1 MKKLTAALLAAAATA
16 VSANAALA
24 LDLTCAV
31 PPPDM
36 DPHAVV
42 ALRITGQED
51 GNTIRNLHPVFTL
64 QNGETRDRSVQ
75 YQKGW
80 RVEPVTS
87 SNGPAI
93 MWQGYYGPGNHHTV
107 AFVKPNDS
115 TETYRE
121 DHYTDKGVLDHKDP
135 FRCWPTGTQPAVAN
149 NAPPTVANNAQPTV
163 ANNAPVPSN
172 EQVAHN
178 RWDQPNPNR
187 EDLQLQREADQS
199 RTRYETAQVDG
210 LPDCGDANVW
220 RVLMKVFSNSVFG
233 HVDESLIR
241 VIQPGQAQSTGI
253 DRNNGAKFCRA
264 TLHGNEQAAHEI
276 DAGIIGKHTL
286 SQIAYNIN
294 QAEAAGNPQTLRYKI
309 QLNGEGGWVL
319 NVLNN

>member
-1 MKKLTAALLAAAATA
+1 MIYEKDRAMKKLTAALLAATATA

-42 ALRITGQED
+42 ALRITGQEYAH
-51 GNTIRNLHPVFTL
+51 TIRNLHPVFTL

-80 RVEPVTS
+80 RVEPVNS
-87 SNGPAI
+87 SSGPAI

-107 AFVKPNDS
+107 AFVKPNDPN
-115 TETYRE
+115 ETYRE
-121 DHYTDKGVLDHKDP
+121 DHYTDRGVLERRDP
-135 FRCWPTGTQPAVAN
+135 FRCWPTGTQPTVAH
-149 NAPPTVANNAQPTV
+149 NAPA
-163 ANNAPVPSN
+163 PSN

-178 RWDQPNPNR
+178 RWDQPNPKT
-187 EDLQLQREADQS
+187 EDLQLQRQSDQS
-199 RTRYETAQVDG
+199 RTRYENAQVDG

-220 RVLMKVFSNSVFG
+220 RVLMKVFSNSALG

-241 VIQPGQAQSTGI
+241 IIQPGQAQSTGI
-253 DRNNGAKFCRA
+253 DRNNGAKFCRI
-264 TLHGNEQAAHEI
+264 TLHGNEQAAHEL
-276 DAGIIGKHTL
+276 DDGIIGKHTL

-294 QAEAAGNPQTLRYKI
+294 QAEAAGNPETLRYKI

-319 NVLNN
+319 YVLNNPER

>member
-1 MKKLTAALLAAAATA
+1 MKKLTAALLAASATA
-16 VSANAALA
+16 MSANTAIA

-42 ALRITGQED
+42 ALRITGEEY

-80 RVEPVTS
+80 RVEPVS
-87 SNGPAI
+87 SSSGPSI

-107 AFVKPNDS
+107 AFVKPNDPN
-115 TETYRE
+115 ETYRE
-121 DHYTDKGVLDHKDP
+121 NHYTNKGVLDHKEP
-135 FRCWPTGTQPAVAN
+135 FRCWPTGTK
-149 NAPPTVANNAQPTV
+149 PTVAS
-163 ANNAPVPSN
+163 NAPAPGN
-172 EQVAHN
+172 EQVAPN
-178 RWDQPNPNR
+178 RPDQPNPNT
-187 EDLQLQREADQS
+187 EDLQLQHQADQS
-199 RTRYETAQVDG
+199 RTRYENAQVDG

-220 RVLMKVFSNSVFG
+220 RVLMKVFSNSAVG
-233 HVDESLIR
+233 HVDESFIR
-241 VIQPGQAQSTGI
+241 VIQPGQAQSIGI
-253 DRNNGAKFCRA
+253 DRNNGAKVCRI
-264 TLHGNEQAAHEI
+264 TLHANEQTAHEI
-276 DAGIIGKHTL
+276 DAGIIGKHTM

-294 QAEAAGNPQTLRYKI
+294 RAEAAGNPATLRYRI

-319 NVLNN
+319 RVLDNPE

>member
-1 MKKLTAALLAAAATA
+1 
-16 VSANAALA
+16 
-24 LDLTCAV
+24 
-31 PPPDM
+31 M
-36 DPHAVV
+36 DPHAGR
-42 ALRITGQED
+42 AQITGQED

-93 MWQGYYGPGNHHTV
+93 MWQGYYRPGNHHTV
-107 AFVKPNDS
+107 AFVKPNDL

-149 NAPPTVANNAQPTV
+149 NAP
-163 ANNAPVPSN
+163 VPSN

-178 RWDQPNPNR
+178 RWDQPNPNT
-187 EDLQLQREADQS
+187 EDLQLQRQADQS
-199 RTRYETAQVDG
+199 HTRYENAQVDG
-210 LPDCGDANVW
+210 LPECGDANVW

-253 DRNNGAKFCRA
+253 DRNNGAKFCRT

-294 QAEAAGNPQTLRYKI
+294 QAEAAGNPETLRYKI

-319 NVLNN
+319 NVLSN

>member
-1 MKKLTAALLAAAATA
+1 MKKLTAALLAATATA

-24 LDLTCAV
+24 LDLTCTV

-51 GNTIRNLHPVFTL
+51 GNTVRDLHPVFTL

-80 RVEPVTS
+80 RVEPVNS
-87 SNGPAI
+87 SSGPAI

-107 AFVKPNDS
+107 AFVKPNDPN
-115 TETYRE
+115 ETYRE
-121 DHYTDKGVLDHKDP
+121 DHYTDKGVPEHKDS
-135 FRCWPTGTQPAVAN
+135 FRCWPTGTQPKVAS
-149 NAPPTVANNAQPTV
+149 
-163 ANNAPVPSN
+163 NAPVPTN
-172 EQVAHN
+172 DQAAPN
-178 RWDQPNPNR
+178 RWDQPNPNTQ
-187 EDLQLQREADQS
+187 DLQLQRQADQS
-199 RTRYETAQVDG
+199 RTRYENAQVDG

-220 RVLMKVFSNSVFG
+220 RVLMKVFSNSALG

-241 VIQPGQAQSTGI
+241 VIQPGQAQSIGI
-253 DRNNGAKFCRA
+253 GRNNGAKFCRI
-264 TLHGNEQAAHEI
+264 TLRGNEQAAHEI
-276 DAGIIGKHTL
+276 DEGIIGKHTL

-294 QAEAAGNPQTLRYKI
+294 QAEAAGNPETLRYKI

-319 NVLNN
+319 YVLNNPEY

>member
-42 ALRITGQED
+42 ALRITGQEN
-51 GNTIRNLHPVFTL
+51 GNTISNLHPVFTL

-80 RVEPVTS
+80 RVEPVS
-87 SNGPAI
+87 SSSGPAI

-121 DHYTDKGVLDHKDP
+121 DHYTDKGVLDHKEQ
-135 FRCWPTGTQPAVAN
+135 FRCWPTGTQPTVAH
-149 NAPPTVANNAQPTV
+149 NAP
-163 ANNAPVPSN
+163 APRADATNTPAPSN

-178 RWDQPNPNR
+178 RWDQPNPST
-187 EDLQLQREADQS
+187 EDLQLQHQADQS
-199 RTRYETAQVDG
+199 RSRYESAQVDG

-220 RVLMKVFSNSVFG
+220 RVLMKVFSNSVLG
-233 HVDESLIR
+233 HVDESLNQI
-241 VIQPGQAQSTGI
+241 IQPGQAQGI
-253 DRNNGAKFCRA
+253 GMDRNTGAKLCQI
-264 TLHGNEQAAHEI
+264 TLHGNEKAAHDL

-286 SQIAYNIN
+286 SQIAYNLN
-294 QAEAAGNPQTLRYKI
+294 QAEAAGNPATLRYKI

-319 NVLNN
+319 YVLNNPVH

>member
-1 MKKLTAALLAAAATA
+1 MKKLAVALLAVTATA

-42 ALRITGQED
+42 ALRITGQEY
-51 GNTIRNLHPVFTL
+51 GNTIRNLQPVFTL

-80 RVEPVTS
+80 RVEPVYS
-87 SNGPAI
+87 SSGPAT
-93 MWQGYYGPGNHHTV
+93 MWQGYYGPGNHHVV
-107 AFVKPNDS
+107 AFVKPNDPN
-115 TETYRE
+115 ETYRE
-121 DHYTDKGVLDHKDP
+121 DHYTDKGVVDHKDA
-135 FRCWPTGTQPAVAN
+135 FRCWPTGTK
-149 NAPPTVANNAQPTV
+149 PTVASD
-163 ANNAPVPSN
+163 APVPTN
-172 EQVAHN
+172 EQDAHN
-178 RWDQPNPNR
+178 RWDQPNPKTQ
-187 EDLQLQREADQS
+187 DLQLQRQADQS
-199 RTRYETAQVDG
+199 RTRYENAQVDG

-220 RVLMKVFSNSVFG
+220 RVLMKVFSNSLLG
-233 HVDESLIR
+233 HVDEGFMRI
-241 VIQPGQAQSTGI
+241 IQPGQAQSVGI
-253 DRNNGAKFCRA
+253 DRNNGAKFCRI
-264 TLHGNEQAAHEI
+264 TLHGDERAAHEI
-276 DAGIIGKHTL
+276 EEGIFGKHPL

-319 NVLNN
+319 YVLNQEH